1 MGAHITTSIVIRRSQ
16 DETFA
21 YLTDLR
27 NAKEWSTEVVDV
39 RYDADDLRLGTTGVD
54 VRRMG
59 RSREIEMPWEVTAY
73 EPPDRLVLEY
83 GGRFPA
89 TADFSF
95 RAEPDGTRVS
105 CEVELRPRGLWK
117 LLTPLLAVEAR
128 KADAAQFQK
137 VKAILE
143 SRAESEAPEAK
154 GA

>member
-1 MGAHITTSIVIRRSQ
+1 MGAHITTSTVIRRSQ
-16 DETFA
+16 QETFA

-39 RYDADDLRLGTTGVD
+39 RYDTEDLGLGATGVD

-59 RSREIEMPWEVTAY
+59 SKELEMPWEVTAY
-73 EPPDRLVLEY
+73 EQPDRLVLEY

-95 RAEPDGTRVS
+95 RPEPGGTRVT
-105 CEVELRPRGLWK
+105 CEVELRPNGLWK
-117 LLTPLLAVEAR
+117 LLSPLLAAEAR
-128 KADAAQFQK
+128 KADATQFQK
-137 VKAILE
+137 VKEILE
-143 SRAESEAPEAK
+143 SRTESEAPEAE